1 MKRTFINLLSF
12 LIKTYSDYFNKNN
25 IGDLLMSIKVR
36 FQFLVVLIFIFS
48 FVTCAQDKE
57 NYVEKNYDKNEYRIK
72 MRDGVHLYTIVYSP
86 KDKTKKYPI
95 IMTRTPYSVGPY
107 GEDKF
112 ARFLGPAEQFVK
124 DGYIFVLQDVR
135 GRFMS
140 EGEFDNMRPHKPDKT
155 KTETDES
162 SDTYD
167 TIEWLIKNI
176 ANNNGKVG
184 MWGNSYPGFY
194 TIMGAI
200 DAHPNL
206 VAVSPQAPISD
217 WFIGDDMHH
226 NGAFSLQMSF
236 NFFKNFG
243 IPRKAPTTQWQRGV
257 DYPSPDSYTF
267 FLKHTP
273 IKKLNEN
280 ILKNSIPFWDSI
292 MAHGNYDYFWQQRS
306 NLQHLKNIKPAVLI
320 VGGWYDA
327 EDLYGPLNIYK
338 TIEKNDKDNQCRI
351 VMGPWTHGSW
361 IASKG
366 DSLGDFY
373 FGSNTADYYR
383 QKILIPFFNYYLKG
397 IGKPPDSDAYM
408 FDTGSNKFHSFDQW
422 PPENVS
428 TTNLFLSS
436 DGRLSFSSDFGS
448 KEFSEYLSDPWN
460 PVPYTS
466 KFLDSKNF
474 YNRTFMIEDQRYVST
489 RPDVLTF
496 ETEPLDN
503 DLTIA
508 GPIEADLFVSLSST
522 DADFVV
528 KVIDVYPDDEPNP
541 EPNPN
546 QVEMGAYQR
555 LVRAEIMRGK
565 FRNSYENPEPFTPN
579 KVEQVKIKLND
590 AFHTFKK
597 GHKIMIQIH
606 SSWFPFFDSNP
617 QTFTDIYNADEKD
630 FVKAQIKVF
639 HSKEYP
645 SKVSLKIYGAK

>member
-1 MKRTFINLLSF
+1 MHL
-12 LIKTYSDYFNKNN
+12 
-25 IGDLLMSIKVR
+25 R
-36 FQFLVVLIFIFS
+36 FQIKIIVIIFTFLNILA
-48 FVTCAQDKE
+48 CAQEKE
-57 NYVEKNYDKNEYRIK
+57 NFIKDNYDKKEYRIQ
-72 MRDGVHLYTIVYSP
+72 MSDGVHLYTIVYSP
-86 KDKTKKYPI
+86 KDKSKTYPI
-95 IMTRTPYSVGPY
+95 ILTRTPYSIGPY
-107 GEDKF
+107 GKEKY

-124 DGYIFVLQDVR
+124 DGYIFVSQDVR

-140 EGEFDNMRPHKPDKT
+140 EGEYDNMRPHKPDKQNN
-155 KTETDES
+155 ETDES

-167 TIEWLIKNI
+167 TIDWLIKNI
-176 ANNNGKVG
+176 PNNNGKVG

-200 DAHPNL
+200 EAHPNL

-243 IPRKAPTTQWQRGV
+243 IPRPTPTTQWSRGV
-257 DYPSPDSYTF
+257 DYPSPDNYNF

-280 ILKNSIPFWDSI
+280 ILKHSIPFWDS
-292 MAHGNYDYFWQQRS
+292 MSNHGTYDYFWQERS
-306 NLQHLKNIKPAVLI
+306 NLKHLKNIKPAVLI

-338 TIEKNDKDNQCRI
+338 TIEANDKDNKCKI

-383 QKILIPFFNYYLKG
+383 ENILIPFFNYYLKG
-397 IGKPPDSDAYM
+397 IGKPLSDDAYV
-408 FDTGSNKFHSFDQW
+408 FNTGSNKFYSFDKW

-428 TTNLFLSS
+428 STDLFLSPNQK
-436 DGRLSFSSDFGS
+436 LSGNLSNDNEAFA
-448 KEFSEYLSDPWN
+448 EYLSDPWN

-466 KFLDSKNF
+466 KFLDSRNF

-496 ETEPLDN
+496 ETEPLDS

-508 GPIEADLFVSLSST
+508 GPINAQLYVSTTST
-522 DADFVV
+522 DADFDV

-541 EPNPN
+541 KPNPN
-546 QVEMGAYQR
+546 QVEMGGYQR
-555 LVRAEIMRGK
+555 LVRAEIFRGK
-565 FRNSYENPEPFTPN
+565 FRNSYENPEPFTPD
-579 KVEQVKIKLND
+579 KVEIVNIKLND

-606 SSWFPFFDSNP
+606 SSWFPFFDVNP
-617 QTFTDIYNADEKD
+617 QTFTDIYHADEKD
-630 FVKAQIKVF
+630 FVKAMIKVY
-639 HSKEYP
+639 HTKEYP
-645 SKVSLKIYGAK
+645 SKISFNIYGDAK

>member
-1 MKRTFINLLSF
+1 MLL
-12 LIKTYSDYFNKNN
+12 
-25 IGDLLMSIKVR
+25 R
-36 FQFLVVLIFIFS
+36 FQFKFLLIIF
-48 FVTCAQDKE
+48 TLLNIIACAQDKE
-57 NYVEKNYDKNEYRIK
+57 NFLKDNYDKKEYRIK

-86 KDKTKKYPI
+86 KDKSKTYPI
-95 IMTRTPYSVGPY
+95 ILTRTPYSVGPY
-107 GEDKF
+107 GEDKY

-140 EGEFDNMRPHKPDKT
+140 EGEFDNMRPHKPDKQ
-155 KTETDES
+155 KNETDES

-167 TIEWLIKNI
+167 TIDWLIKNI
-176 ANNNGKVG
+176 PNNNGKVG

-243 IPRKAPTTQWQRGV
+243 IPRPNPTTQWSRGV
-257 DYPSPDSYTF
+257 DYPSPDNYNF

-280 ILKNSIPFWDSI
+280 ILKNSIPFWDS
-292 MAHGNYDYFWQQRS
+292 MSNHGTYDYFWQERS
-306 NLQHLKNIKPAVLI
+306 NLKHLKNIKPAVLI

-338 TIEKNDKDNQCRI
+338 TIEANDKDNNCKI

-361 IASKG
+361 ITTKG

-373 FGSNTADYYR
+373 FGSNTADYFR
-383 QKILIPFFNYYLKG
+383 QKILIPFFNYHLKG
-397 IGKPPDSDAYM
+397 IGKPLSDDAYV
-408 FDTGSNKFHSFDQW
+408 FDTGSNKFYSFDKW

-428 TTNLFLSS
+428 STDFFLSS
-436 DGRLSFSSDFGS
+436 NQRLSAYQNSDTETFT
-448 KEFSEYLSDPWN
+448 EYLSDPWN

-474 YNRTFMIEDQRYVST
+474 YNKTFMIEDQRYVST

-496 ETEPLDN
+496 ETEPLDS
-503 DLTIA
+503 DFTIA
-508 GPIEADLFVSLSST
+508 GPINAQLYVSTTST

-528 KVIDVYPDDEPNP
+528 KIIDVYPDDEPNP

-546 QVEMGAYQR
+546 QVEMGGYQR
-555 LVRAEIMRGK
+555 LVRAEIFRGK
-565 FRNSYENPEPFTPN
+565 FRNSFEHPEPFTPN
-579 KVEQVKIKLND
+579 KVETVNIKLND

-597 GHKIMIQIH
+597 DHKIMFQIH
-606 SSWFPFFDSNP
+606 SSWFPFFDVNP
-617 QTFTDIYNADEKD
+617 QTFTDIYHADEKD
-630 FVKAQIKVF
+630 FVKAMIKVY

-645 SKVSLKIYGAK
+645 SKVSFNIYGDTK

>member
-1 MKRTFINLLSF
+1 MHHLRFGIKLLTF
-12 LIKTYSDYFNKNN
+12 
-25 IGDLLMSIKVR
+25 
-36 FQFLVVLIFIFS
+36 LIFINAFAS
-48 FVTCAQDKE
+48 AQE
-57 NYVEKNYDKNEYRIK
+57 NFIKDNYEKKEYRIK

-86 KDKTKKYPI
+86 KDKSKTYPI
-95 IMTRTPYSVGPY
+95 ILMRTPYSVTPY
-107 GEDKF
+107 GEDKY

-135 GRFMS
+135 GKFMS
-140 EGEFDNMRPHKPDKT
+140 EGEYDNMRPYKPDK
-155 KTETDES
+155 KNNETDES

-167 TIEWLIKNI
+167 TIDWLIKNI
-176 ANNNGKVG
+176 PNNNGKVG

-206 VAVSPQAPISD
+206 IAVSPQAPISD

-236 NFFKNFG
+236 NFFKIFG
-243 IPRKAPTTQWQRGV
+243 IPRPVPTTRWPKGV
-257 DYPSPDSYTF
+257 DYPSPDNYNF
-267 FLKHTP
+267 FLKYTP

-280 ILKNSIPFWDSI
+280 ILKNSIPFWDS
-292 MAHGNYDYFWQQRS
+292 MSNHGTYDYFWQERS
-306 NLQHLKNIKPAVLI
+306 NLKHLKNIKPAVLI

-338 TIEKNDKDNQCRI
+338 TIETNDKDNNCKI

-361 IASKG
+361 IVSKG

-373 FGSNTADYYR
+373 FGSNTAEYYR
-383 QKILIPFFNYYLKG
+383 EKILIPFFNYYLKG
-397 IGKPPDSDAYM
+397 IGKLLSDDVYV
-408 FDTGSNKFHSFDQW
+408 FNTGSNKFYSFDKW
-422 PPENVS
+422 PPKNVFS
-428 TTNLFLSS
+428 IDLFLSPNQK
-436 DGRLSFSSDFGS
+436 LSAHINNDSNY
-448 KEFSEYLSDPWN
+448 FSEYSSDPWN

-474 YNRTFMIEDQRYVST
+474 YNRTFMIEDQRFAST

-496 ETEPLDN
+496 ETEPLES

-508 GPIEADLFVSLSST
+508 GPINAQLYISTTST

-541 EPNPN
+541 NPNPN
-546 QVEMGAYQR
+546 QVEMGGYQR
-555 LVRAEIMRGK
+555 LIRAEIFRGK
-565 FRNSYENPEPFTPN
+565 FRNSYEQPEPFTPN
-579 KVEQVKIKLND
+579 KVETVNIKLND

-597 GHKIMIQIH
+597 GHKIMVQIQ
-606 SSWFPFFDSNP
+606 SSWFPFFDVNP
-617 QTFTDIYNADEKD
+617 QTFTDIYQADEKD
-630 FVKAQIKVF
+630 FVKAMIKIY

-645 SKVSLKIYGAK
+645 SKISFNIYGDKK

>member
-1 MKRTFINLLSF
+1 MR
-12 LIKTYSDYFNKNN
+12 
-25 IGDLLMSIKVR
+25 
-36 FQFLVVLIFIFS
+36 LIFQIKFFIIIFTFAS
-48 FVTCAQDKE
+48 ILACAQEKE
-57 NYVEKNYDKNEYRIK
+57 NFIKDNYDKKEYRIK

-86 KDKTKKYPI
+86 KDKSKTYPI
-95 IMTRTPYSVGPY
+95 ILTRTPYSIGPY
-107 GEDKF
+107 GEDKY

-124 DGYIFVLQDVR
+124 DCYIFVLQDVR

-140 EGEFDNMRPHKPDKT
+140 EGEFDNMRPHKSDKQ
-155 KTETDES
+155 KNETDES

-167 TIEWLIKNI
+167 TIDWLIKNI
-176 ANNNGKVG
+176 PNNNGKVG

-226 NGAFSLQMSF
+226 NGALSLQMSF

-243 IPRKAPTTQWQRGV
+243 IPRPAPTTQWSRGV
-257 DYPSPDSYTF
+257 DYPSPDNYNF

-273 IKKLNEN
+273 IRKLNEN
-280 ILKNSIPFWDSI
+280 ILKNSIPFWDS
-292 MAHGNYDYFWQQRS
+292 MSNHGAYDYFWQERS
-306 NLQHLKNIKPAVLI
+306 NLKHLKNIKPAVLI

-338 TIEKNDKDNQCRI
+338 TIEANDKDNKCKI

-373 FGSNTADYYR
+373 FGSNTADYFR
-383 QKILIPFFNYYLKG
+383 QKILIPFFNYHLKG
-397 IGKPPDSDAYM
+397 IGKPLSDDAYV
-408 FDTGSNKFHSFDQW
+408 FDTGSNKFYSFDKW

-428 TTNLFLSS
+428 STDLFLSS
-436 DGRLSFSSDFGS
+436 NQRLSAYQNSDTETFT
-448 KEFSEYLSDPWN
+448 EYLSDPWN

-489 RPDVLTF
+489 RPDVLKF
-496 ETEPLDN
+496 ETEPLDS
-503 DLTIA
+503 DFTIA
-508 GPIEADLFVSLSST
+508 GPINAQLYVSTTST

-546 QVEMGAYQR
+546 QVEMGGYQR
-555 LVRAEIMRGK
+555 LVRAEIFRGK

-579 KVEQVKIKLND
+579 KVETVNIKLND

-606 SSWFPFFDSNP
+606 SSWFPFFDINP
-617 QTFTDIYNADEKD
+617 QTFTDIYHADEKD
-630 FVKAQIKVF
+630 FVKAMIKVY

-645 SKVSLKIYGAK
+645 SKVSFNIYGDTK

>member
-1 MKRTFINLLSF
+1 MRLIFQIKF
-12 LIKTYSDYFNKNN
+12 LIIIFTFA
-25 IGDLLMSIKVR
+25 SI
-36 FQFLVVLIFIFS
+36 LA
-48 FVTCAQDKE
+48 CAQEKE
-57 NYVEKNYDKNEYRIK
+57 NFIKDNYDKKEYRIK

-86 KDKTKKYPI
+86 KDKSKTYPI
-95 IMTRTPYSVGPY
+95 ILTRTPYSIGPY
-107 GEDKF
+107 GEDKY

-140 EGEFDNMRPHKPDKT
+140 EGEFDNMRPHKSDKQ
-155 KTETDES
+155 KNETDES

-167 TIEWLIKNI
+167 TIDWLIKNI
-176 ANNNGKVG
+176 PNNNGKVG

-243 IPRKAPTTQWQRGV
+243 IPRPTPTTQWSRGV
-257 DYPSPDSYTF
+257 DYPSPDNYNF

-280 ILKNSIPFWDSI
+280 ILKNSIPFWDS
-292 MAHGNYDYFWQQRS
+292 MSNHGAYDYFWQERS
-306 NLQHLKNIKPAVLI
+306 NLKHLKNIKPAVLI

-338 TIEKNDKDNQCRI
+338 TIEANDKDNKCKI

-373 FGSNTADYYR
+373 FGSNTADYFR

-397 IGKPPDSDAYM
+397 IGKPLSDDAYV
-408 FDTGSNKFHSFDQW
+408 FDTGSNKFYSFDKW

-428 TTNLFLSS
+428 STDLFLSS
-436 DGRLSFSSDFGS
+436 NQRLSAYQNSDTETFT
-448 KEFSEYLSDPWN
+448 EYLSDPWN

-496 ETEPLDN
+496 ETEPLDS
-503 DLTIA
+503 DFTIA
-508 GPIEADLFVSLSST
+508 GPINAQLYVSTTST

-528 KVIDVYPDDEPNP
+528 KVIDVYPDDELNP

-546 QVEMGAYQR
+546 QVKMGGYQR
-555 LVRAEIMRGK
+555 LVRAEIFRGK

-579 KVEQVKIKLND
+579 KVETVNIKLND

-606 SSWFPFFDSNP
+606 SSWFPFFDINP
-617 QTFTDIYNADEKD
+617 QTFTDIYHVDEKD
-630 FVKAQIKVF
+630 FVKAMIKVY

-645 SKVSLKIYGAK
+645 SKVSFNIYGDTK

>member
-1 MKRTFINLLSF
+1 MHP
-12 LIKTYSDYFNKNN
+12 
-25 IGDLLMSIKVR
+25 SIQLK
-36 FQFLVVLIFIFS
+36 VLIIIFTFFS
-48 FVTCAQDKE
+48 ILACAQEKENFIKE
-57 NYVEKNYDKNEYRIK
+57 NYDKKEYRIK
-72 MRDGVHLYTIVYSP
+72 MRDGVHLYTVVYSP
-86 KDKTKKYPI
+86 KNKSKKYPI
-95 IMTRTPYSVGPY
+95 ILTRTPYSIGPY
-107 GEDKF
+107 GEDKY

-124 DGYIFVLQDVR
+124 EGYIFALQDVR

-140 EGEFDNMRPHKPDKT
+140 EGEFDNMRPHKPNKS
-155 KTETDES
+155 KNETDES

-176 ANNNGKVG
+176 PNNNGKVG
-184 MWGNSYPGFY
+184 MWGSSYPGFY

-206 VAVSPQAPISD
+206 VAVSPQAPIAD

-243 IPRKAPTTQWQRGV
+243 IPRPAPTTQWQRAA
-257 DYPSPDSYTF
+257 DYPSPDNYTF
-267 FLKHTP
+267 FLQHTP
-273 IKKLNEN
+273 IKKLNEK
-280 ILKNSIPFWDSI
+280 ILKNSIPFWDS
-292 MAHGNYDYFWQQRS
+292 MSNHGTYDYFWQERS
-306 NLQHLKNIKPAVLI
+306 NLKHLKNIKPVLLI

-338 TIEKNDKDNQCRI
+338 TIELNDKDNNCKI

-361 IASKG
+361 ITSKG

-373 FGSNTADYYR
+373 FGSNTADYFR
-383 QKILIPFFNYYLKG
+383 QKILIPFFNYHLKG
-397 IGKPPDSDAYM
+397 IGKPLSDDAYV
-408 FDTGSNKFHSFDQW
+408 FDTGSNKFCSFDKW

-428 TTNLFLSS
+428 STDFFLSS
-436 DGRLSFSSDFGS
+436 NQTLSKDLNSDNIHFT
-448 KEFSEYLSDPWN
+448 EYLSDPWN

-474 YNRTFMIEDQRYVST
+474 YNRTFMIEDQRYVSA

-496 ETEPLDN
+496 ETEPLDS
-503 DLTIA
+503 DFTIA
-508 GPIEADLFVSLSST
+508 GPITAQLYVSTTGT

-541 EPNPN
+541 EPNPD
-546 QVEMGAYQR
+546 QVEMGGYQR
-555 LVRAEIMRGK
+555 LVRAEIFRGK
-565 FRNSYENPEPFTPN
+565 FRNSFENPELFTPN
-579 KVEQVKIKLND
+579 KIDTVNIKLND

-606 SSWFPFFDSNP
+606 SSWFPFFDVNP
-617 QTFTDIYNADEKD
+617 QTFTDIYHADEKD
-630 FVKAQIKVF
+630 FVKANIKVY

-645 SKVSLKIYGAK
+645 SKITFNIYGETK

>member
-1 MKRTFINLLSF
+1 MPIKSRLSF
-12 LIKTYSDYFNKNN
+12 FLIILFSLN
-25 IGDLLMSIKVR
+25 
-36 FQFLVVLIFIFS
+36 VLA
-48 FVTCAQDKE
+48 CAQDKE
-57 NYVEKNYDKNEYRIK
+57 NYIKENYDKNEYRIK
-72 MRDGVHLYTIVYSP
+72 MRDGIHLYTIVYSP
-86 KDKTKKYPI
+86 KDKSKKYPI
-95 IMTRTPYSVGPY
+95 ILTRTPYSVGPY

-124 DGYIFVLQDVR
+124 EGYIFVLQDVR

-140 EGEFDNMRPHKPDKT
+140 EGEFDNMRPHKPNKA
-155 KTETDES
+155 KNETDES

-167 TIEWLIKNI
+167 TIEWLVKNI
-176 ANNNGKVG
+176 PNNNGKVG

-206 VAVSPQAPISD
+206 AAVSPQAPISD

-243 IPRKAPTTQWQRGV
+243 IPRKAPTTQWQRGAE
-257 DYPSPDSYTF
+257 YPSPDNYTF

-292 MAHGNYDYFWQQRS
+292 MAHGNYDYFWQERS
-306 NLQHLKNIKPAVLI
+306 NLKHLKNIKPAVLI

-327 EDLYGPLNIYK
+327 EDLFGPLNIYK

-361 IASKG
+361 IATKG

-397 IGKPPDSDAYM
+397 IGKSLTSDAYM
-408 FDTGSNKFHSFDQW
+408 FNTGENKFYQFNQW
-422 PPENVS
+422 PPQNV
-428 TTNLFLSS
+428 TTSDLFLSP
-436 DGRLSFSSDFGS
+436 GGKLSFSYDYGS
-448 KEFSEYLSDPWN
+448 ADFSEYISDPWN

-466 KFLDSKNF
+466 KFLDSRNF

-496 ETEPLDN
+496 ETEPLDT
-503 DLTIA
+503 DFTIA
-508 GPIEADLFVSLSST
+508 GPIEATLYVSTSST

-546 QVEMGAYQR
+546 QVEMGGYQR

-565 FRNSYENPEPFTPN
+565 FRNSYENPAPFTPN
-579 KVEQVKIKLND
+579 KIEEVKIKLND
-590 AFHTFKK
+590 AFHTFRK

-617 QTFTDIYNADEKD
+617 QTFTDIYNANEKD
-630 FVKAQIKVF
+630 FVKAQLKVY
-639 HSKEYP
+639 HSEEYQ
-645 SKVSLKIYGAK
+645 SKISFKIYGEKQ

>member
-1 MKRTFINLLSF
+1 MHLRFRLKLIVIILTFV
-12 LIKTYSDYFNKNN
+12 N
-25 IGDLLMSIKVR
+25 ILA
-36 FQFLVVLIFIFS
+36 
-48 FVTCAQDKE
+48 CAQEKE
-57 NYVEKNYDKNEYRIK
+57 NFIKDNFDKKEYRIQ

-86 KDKTKKYPI
+86 KDKSKTYPI
-95 IMTRTPYSVGPY
+95 ILTRTPYSIGPY
-107 GEDKF
+107 GEDKY
-112 ARFLGPAEQFVK
+112 ARFLGPAEQFVR

-140 EGEFDNMRPHKPDKT
+140 EGEYDNMRPHKPDKQNN
-155 KTETDES
+155 ETDES

-167 TIEWLIKNI
+167 TIDWLIKNI
-176 ANNNGKVG
+176 PNNNGKVG

-206 VAVSPQAPISD
+206 VALSPQAPISD

-243 IPRKAPTTQWQRGV
+243 IPRPTPTTQWSRGI
-257 DYPSPDSYTF
+257 DYPSPDNYNF
-267 FLKHTP
+267 FLRHTP

-280 ILKNSIPFWDSI
+280 ILKNSIPFWDS
-292 MAHGNYDYFWQQRS
+292 MSNHGTYDYFWQERS
-306 NLQHLKNIKPAVLI
+306 NLKHLKNIKPAVLI

-338 TIEKNDKDNQCRI
+338 TIEANDKNNECKI

-373 FGSNTADYYR
+373 FGSNTAEYYR
-383 QKILIPFFNYYLKG
+383 ENILMPFFNYYLKG
-397 IGKPPDSDAYM
+397 KGTPPSADAYV
-408 FDTGSNKFHSFDQW
+408 FDTGKNQFFTFDKW
-422 PPENVS
+422 PPENVFS
-428 TTNLFLSS
+428 TDLFLSS
-436 DGRLSFSSDFGS
+436 NQRLSS
-448 KEFSEYLSDPWN
+448 KLNNDNDSFTEYLSDPWN

-466 KFLDSKNF
+466 KFLDSRNF

-496 ETEPLDN
+496 ETEPLDS
-503 DLTIA
+503 DVTIA
-508 GPIEADLFVSLSST
+508 GPITAQLYVSTTGT

-528 KVIDVYPDDEPNP
+528 KVIDVYPEDEPNP

-546 QVEMGAYQR
+546 QVEMGGYQR
-555 LVRAEIMRGK
+555 LVRAEIFRGK

-579 KVEQVKIKLND
+579 KVETVNIKLND

-606 SSWFPFFDSNP
+606 SSWFPFFDVNP
-617 QTFTDIYNADEKD
+617 QTFTDIYHADEKD
-630 FVKAQIKVF
+630 FVKAMIKVY

-645 SKVSLKIYGAK
+645 SKVSFNIYGDTK

>member
-1 MKRTFINLLSF
+1 MHL
-12 LIKTYSDYFNKNN
+12 
-25 IGDLLMSIKVR
+25 R
-36 FQFLVVLIFIFS
+36 FQIKIIVIIFTFLNILA
-48 FVTCAQDKE
+48 CAQEKE
-57 NYVEKNYDKNEYRIK
+57 NFIKYNYDKEEYRIQ

-86 KDKTKKYPI
+86 KDKSKAYPI
-95 IMTRTPYSVGPY
+95 ILARTPYSIGPY
-107 GEDKF
+107 GEDKY
-112 ARFLGPAEQFVK
+112 ARFLGPAEQFVR

-140 EGEFDNMRPHKPDKT
+140 EGEYDNMRPHKPDKQNN
-155 KTETDES
+155 ETDES

-167 TIEWLIKNI
+167 TIDWLIKNI
-176 ANNNGKVG
+176 PNNNGKVG

-200 DAHPNL
+200 EAHPNL

-243 IPRKAPTTQWQRGV
+243 IPRPTPTTQWSRGV
-257 DYPSPDSYTF
+257 DYPSPDNYNF

-280 ILKNSIPFWDSI
+280 ILKHSIPFWDS
-292 MAHGNYDYFWQQRS
+292 MSNHGTYDYFWQERS
-306 NLQHLKNIKPAVLI
+306 NLKHLKNIKPAVLI

-338 TIEKNDKDNQCRI
+338 TIEANDKDNKCKI

-373 FGSNTADYYR
+373 FGSNTAEYYR
-383 QKILIPFFNYYLKG
+383 ENVLIPFFNYYLKG
-397 IGKPPDSDAYM
+397 IGKPLSDDAYV
-408 FDTGSNKFHSFDQW
+408 FNTGSNKFYSFDKW

-428 TTNLFLSS
+428 STDLFLSPNQK
-436 DGRLSFSSDFGS
+436 LSNYLSNDNESFT
-448 KEFSEYLSDPWN
+448 EYLSDPWN

-466 KFLDSKNF
+466 KFLDSRNF
-474 YNRTFMIEDQRYVST
+474 YKRTFMIEDQRYVST

-496 ETEPLDN
+496 ETEPLEK

-508 GPIEADLFVSLSST
+508 GPIEANLFVSISST

-528 KVIDVYPDDEPNP
+528 KIVDVYPEDEPSP
-541 EPNPN
+541 DPNPN
-546 QVEMGAYQR
+546 QVEMGGYQR
-555 LVRAEIMRGK
+555 LVRAEIFRGK
-565 FRNSYENPEPFTPN
+565 FRNSYEHPEPFTPN
-579 KVEQVKIKLND
+579 KVETVKIRLND

-606 SSWFPFFDSNP
+606 SSWFPFFDVNP
-617 QTFTDIYNADEKD
+617 QTFTDIYHADEKH
-630 FVKAQIKVF
+630 FVKAMIKVY
-639 HSKEYP
+639 HTKEYP
-645 SKVSLKIYGAK
+645 SKISFNIYGDAK

>member
-1 MKRTFINLLSF
+1 MR
-12 LIKTYSDYFNKNN
+12 
-25 IGDLLMSIKVR
+25 
-36 FQFLVVLIFIFS
+36 LIFQIKFFIIIFTFAS
-48 FVTCAQDKE
+48 ILACAQEKE
-57 NYVEKNYDKNEYRIK
+57 NFIKDNYDKKEYRIK

-86 KDKTKKYPI
+86 KDKSKTYPI
-95 IMTRTPYSVGPY
+95 ILTRTPYSIGPY
-107 GEDKF
+107 GEDKY

-140 EGEFDNMRPHKPDKT
+140 EGEFDNMRPHKSDKQ
-155 KTETDES
+155 KNETDES

-167 TIEWLIKNI
+167 TIDWLIKNI
-176 ANNNGKVG
+176 PNNNGKVG

-226 NGAFSLQMSF
+226 NGALSLQMSF

-243 IPRKAPTTQWQRGV
+243 IPRPAPTTQWSRGV
-257 DYPSPDSYTF
+257 DYPSPDNYNF

-280 ILKNSIPFWDSI
+280 ILKNSIPFWDS
-292 MAHGNYDYFWQQRS
+292 MSNHGAYDYFWQERS
-306 NLQHLKNIKPAVLI
+306 NLKHLKNIKPAVLI

-338 TIEKNDKDNQCRI
+338 TIEANDKDNKCKI

-361 IASKG
+361 IATKG

-373 FGSNTADYYR
+373 FGSNTADYFR
-383 QKILIPFFNYYLKG
+383 QKILIPFFNYHLKG
-397 IGKPPDSDAYM
+397 IGKPLSDDAYV
-408 FDTGSNKFHSFDQW
+408 FDTGSNKFYSFDKW

-428 TTNLFLSS
+428 STDLFLSS
-436 DGRLSFSSDFGS
+436 NQRLSAYQNSDTETFT
-448 KEFSEYLSDPWN
+448 EYLSDPWN

-474 YNRTFMIEDQRYVST
+474 YSRTFMIEDQRYVST
-489 RPDVLTF
+489 RPDVLKF
-496 ETEPLDN
+496 ETEPLDS
-503 DLTIA
+503 DFTIA
-508 GPIEADLFVSLSST
+508 GPINAQLYVSTTST

-546 QVEMGAYQR
+546 QVEMGGYQR
-555 LVRAEIMRGK
+555 LVRAEIFRGK

-579 KVEQVKIKLND
+579 KVETVNIKLND

-606 SSWFPFFDSNP
+606 SSWFPFFDINP
-617 QTFTDIYNADEKD
+617 QTFTDIYHADEKD
-630 FVKAQIKVF
+630 FVKAMIKVY

-645 SKVSLKIYGAK
+645 SKVSFNIYGDTK

>member
-1 MKRTFINLLSF
+1 MLIKPKLNLF
-12 LIKTYSDYFNKNN
+12 LILF
-25 IGDLLMSIKVR
+25 
-36 FQFLVVLIFIFS
+36 FILNVFA
-48 FVTCAQDKE
+48 CAQDKE
-57 NYVEKNYDKNEYRIK
+57 NFIKENYDKTEYRIK
-72 MRDGVHLYTIVYSP
+72 MRDGIYLYTIVYSP
-86 KDKTKKYPI
+86 KDKSKEYPI
-95 IMTRTPYSVGPY
+95 ILTRTPYSIGPY
-107 GEDKF
+107 GDDKF

-124 DGYIFVLQDVR
+124 EGYIFVLQDVR

-155 KTETDES
+155 KNETDES

-167 TIEWLIKNI
+167 TIDWLVKNI
-176 ANNNGKVG
+176 PNNNGKVG

-243 IPRKAPTTQWQRGV
+243 IPRKAPTTQWQRGAE
-257 DYPSPDSYTF
+257 YPSPDNYTF

-292 MAHGNYDYFWQQRS
+292 MAHGSYDYFWQERS
-306 NLQHLKNIKPAVLI
+306 NLKHLKNIKPAVLI

-327 EDLYGPLNIYK
+327 EDLFGPLNIYK
-338 TIEKNDKDNQCRI
+338 TIEKNDSDNECRI

-361 IASKG
+361 IATKG

-397 IGKPPDSDAYM
+397 IGESPTSDAYI
-408 FDTGSNKFHSFDQW
+408 FNTGENKFYQFNQW
-422 PPENVS
+422 PPENVTS
-428 TTNLFLSS
+428 SDLFLSS
-436 DGRLSFSSDFGS
+436 DSKASFSSDFGS
-448 KEFSEYLSDPWN
+448 NKFSEYLSDPWN

-496 ETEPLDN
+496 ETEPLETDF
-503 DLTIA
+503 TIA
-508 GPIEADLFVSLSST
+508 GPIEATLYVSTSST

-528 KVIDVYPDDEPNP
+528 KIIDVYPDDEPNP

-546 QVEMGAYQR
+546 KVEMGGYQR

-579 KVEQVKIKLND
+579 KIEEVKIKLND

-630 FVKAQIKVF
+630 FVKAQIKVY
-639 HSKEYP
+639 HSKDYQ
-645 SKVSLKIYGAK
+645 SKISFKIYGEKQ

>member
-1 MKRTFINLLSF
+1 MLL
-12 LIKTYSDYFNKNN
+12 
-25 IGDLLMSIKVR
+25 R
-36 FQFLVVLIFIFS
+36 FQFKFLLILFTLLNIIA
-48 FVTCAQDKE
+48 CAQDKE
-57 NYVEKNYDKNEYRIK
+57 NFIKDNYDKKEYRIK

-86 KDKTKKYPI
+86 KDKSKTYPI
-95 IMTRTPYSVGPY
+95 ILTRTPYSVGPY
-107 GEDKF
+107 GEDKY
-112 ARFLGPAEQFVK
+112 ARFLGPAEKFVK

-140 EGEFDNMRPHKPDKT
+140 EGEFDNMRPHKPDKQ
-155 KTETDES
+155 KNETDES

-167 TIEWLIKNI
+167 TIDWLIKNI
-176 ANNNGKVG
+176 PNNNGKVG

-243 IPRKAPTTQWQRGV
+243 IPRPNPTTQWSKGV
-257 DYPSPDSYTF
+257 DYPSPDNYNF

-280 ILKNSIPFWDSI
+280 ILKNSIPFWDS
-292 MAHGNYDYFWQQRS
+292 MSNHGTYDYFWQERS
-306 NLQHLKNIKPAVLI
+306 NLKHLKNIKPAVLI

-338 TIEKNDKDNQCRI
+338 TIEANDKDNNCKI

-361 IASKG
+361 IATKG

-373 FGSNTADYYR
+373 FGSNTADYFR
-383 QKILIPFFNYYLKG
+383 HKILIPFFNFHLKG
-397 IGKPPDSDAYM
+397 IGKPLSDDAYV
-408 FDTGSNKFHSFDQW
+408 FDTGSNKFYSFDKW

-428 TTNLFLSS
+428 STDFFLSS
-436 DGRLSFSSDFGS
+436 NQKLSGYQTNDNGPFT
-448 KEFSEYLSDPWN
+448 EYLSDPWN

-496 ETEPLDN
+496 ETEPLDS
-503 DLTIA
+503 DFTIA
-508 GPIEADLFVSLSST
+508 GPIKAQLYVSTTST

-528 KVIDVYPDDEPNP
+528 KIIDVYPDDEPNP

-546 QVEMGAYQR
+546 QVEMGGYQR
-555 LVRAEIMRGK
+555 LVRAEIFRGK
-565 FRNSYENPEPFTPN
+565 FRNSFEHPEPFTPN
-579 KVEQVKIKLND
+579 KVETVNIKLND

-597 GHKIMIQIH
+597 GHKIMVQIH
-606 SSWFPFFDSNP
+606 SSWFPFFDVNP
-617 QTFTDIYNADEKD
+617 QTFTDIYHADEKD
-630 FVKAQIKVF
+630 FVKAMIKVY

-645 SKVSLKIYGAK
+645 SKVSFNIYGDTK

>member
-1 MKRTFINLLSF
+1 MR
-12 LIKTYSDYFNKNN
+12 
-25 IGDLLMSIKVR
+25 
-36 FQFLVVLIFIFS
+36 LIFQIKFFIIIFTFTS
-48 FVTCAQDKE
+48 ILACAQEKE
-57 NYVEKNYDKNEYRIK
+57 NFIKDNYDKKEYRIK

-86 KDKTKKYPI
+86 KDKSKTYPI
-95 IMTRTPYSVGPY
+95 ILTRTPYSIGPY
-107 GEDKF
+107 GEDKY

-140 EGEFDNMRPHKPDKT
+140 EGEFDNMRPHKSDKQ
-155 KTETDES
+155 KNETDES

-167 TIEWLIKNI
+167 TIDWLIKNI
-176 ANNNGKVG
+176 PNNNGKVG

-226 NGAFSLQMSF
+226 NGALSLQMSF

-243 IPRKAPTTQWQRGV
+243 IPRPAPTTQWSRGV
-257 DYPSPDSYTF
+257 DYPSPDNYNF

-280 ILKNSIPFWDSI
+280 ILKNSIPFWDS
-292 MAHGNYDYFWQQRS
+292 MSNHGAYDYFWQERS
-306 NLQHLKNIKPAVLI
+306 NLKHLKNIKPAVLI

-338 TIEKNDKDNQCRI
+338 TIEANDKDNNCKI
-351 VMGPWTHGSW
+351 VIGPWTHGSW
-361 IASKG
+361 ISTKG

-373 FGSNTADYYR
+373 FGSNTADYFR
-383 QKILIPFFNYYLKG
+383 QKILIPFFNYHLKG
-397 IGKPPDSDAYM
+397 IGKPLSDDAYV
-408 FDTGSNKFHSFDQW
+408 FDTGSNKFYSFDKW

-428 TTNLFLSS
+428 STDLFLSS
-436 DGRLSFSSDFGS
+436 NQRLSAYQNSDTETFT
-448 KEFSEYLSDPWN
+448 EYLSDPWN

-489 RPDVLTF
+489 RPDVLKF
-496 ETEPLDN
+496 ETEPLDS
-503 DLTIA
+503 DFTIA
-508 GPIEADLFVSLSST
+508 GPINAQLYVSTTST

-546 QVEMGAYQR
+546 QVEMGGYQR
-555 LVRAEIMRGK
+555 LVRAEIFRGK

-579 KVEQVKIKLND
+579 KVETVNIKLND

-606 SSWFPFFDSNP
+606 SSWFPFFDINP
-617 QTFTDIYNADEKD
+617 QTFTDIYHADEKD
-630 FVKAQIKVF
+630 FVKAMIKVY

-645 SKVSLKIYGAK
+645 SKVSFNIYGDTK

>member
-1 MKRTFINLLSF
+1 MR
-12 LIKTYSDYFNKNN
+12 
-25 IGDLLMSIKVR
+25 
-36 FQFLVVLIFIFS
+36 LIFQIKFFIIIFTFAS
-48 FVTCAQDKE
+48 ILACAQEKE
-57 NYVEKNYDKNEYRIK
+57 NFIKDNYDKKEYRIK

-86 KDKTKKYPI
+86 KDKSKTYPI
-95 IMTRTPYSVGPY
+95 ILTRTPYSIGPY
-107 GEDKF
+107 GEDKY

-140 EGEFDNMRPHKPDKT
+140 EGEFDNMRPHKSDKQ
-155 KTETDES
+155 KNETDES

-167 TIEWLIKNI
+167 TIDWLIKNI
-176 ANNNGKVG
+176 PNNNGKVG

-226 NGAFSLQMSF
+226 NGALSLQMSF

-243 IPRKAPTTQWQRGV
+243 IPRPAPTTQWSRGI
-257 DYPSPDSYTF
+257 DYPSPDNYNF

-280 ILKNSIPFWDSI
+280 ILKNSIPFWDS
-292 MAHGNYDYFWQQRS
+292 MSNHGAYDYFWQERS
-306 NLQHLKNIKPAVLI
+306 NLKHLKNIKPAVLI

-338 TIEKNDKDNQCRI
+338 TIEANDKDNKCKI

-361 IASKG
+361 IATKG

-373 FGSNTADYYR
+373 FGSNTADYFR
-383 QKILIPFFNYYLKG
+383 QKILIPFFNYHLKG
-397 IGKPPDSDAYM
+397 IGKPLSDDAYV
-408 FDTGSNKFHSFDQW
+408 FDTGSNKFYSFDKW

-428 TTNLFLSS
+428 STDLFLSS
-436 DGRLSFSSDFGS
+436 NQRLSAYQYSDTETFT
-448 KEFSEYLSDPWN
+448 EYLSDPWN

-489 RPDVLTF
+489 RPDVLKF
-496 ETEPLDN
+496 ETEPLDS
-503 DLTIA
+503 DFTIA
-508 GPIEADLFVSLSST
+508 GPINAQLYVSTTST

-546 QVEMGAYQR
+546 QVEMGGYQR
-555 LVRAEIMRGK
+555 LVRAEIFRGK

-579 KVEQVKIKLND
+579 KVETVNIKLND

-606 SSWFPFFDSNP
+606 SSWFPFFDINP
-617 QTFTDIYNADEKD
+617 QTFTDIYHADEKD
-630 FVKAQIKVF
+630 FVKAMIKVY

-645 SKVSLKIYGAK
+645 SKVSFNIYGDTK

>member
-1 MKRTFINLLSF
+1 MHL
-12 LIKTYSDYFNKNN
+12 
-25 IGDLLMSIKVR
+25 R
-36 FQFLVVLIFIFS
+36 FQIKLLIIIFS
-48 FVTCAQDKE
+48 LLNIIACAQDKE
-57 NYVEKNYDKNEYRIK
+57 NFIKDNYDKREYRIK

-86 KDKTKKYPI
+86 KDKSKTYPI
-95 IMTRTPYSVGPY
+95 ILTRTPYSVGPY
-107 GEDKF
+107 GEDKY

-140 EGEFDNMRPHKPDKT
+140 EGEFDNMRPHKPDKQ
-155 KTETDES
+155 KNETDES

-167 TIEWLIKNI
+167 TIDWLIKNI
-176 ANNNGKVG
+176 PNNNGKVG

-243 IPRKAPTTQWQRGV
+243 IPRPTPTTQWSRGV
-257 DYPSPDSYTF
+257 DYPSPDNYNF

-280 ILKNSIPFWDSI
+280 ILKNSIPFWDS
-292 MAHGNYDYFWQQRS
+292 MSNHGTYDYFWQERS
-306 NLQHLKNIKPAVLI
+306 NLKHLKNIKPAVLI

-338 TIEKNDKDNQCRI
+338 TIEANDTDNNCKI

-361 IASKG
+361 IATKG

-373 FGSNTADYYR
+373 FGSNTADYFR
-383 QKILIPFFNYYLKG
+383 QKILLPFFNYHLKG
-397 IGKPPDSDAYM
+397 IGKPLPVDAYV
-408 FDTGSNKFHSFDQW
+408 FDTGSNKFYGFDKW
-422 PPENVS
+422 PPKNVS
-428 TTNLFLSS
+428 STDLFLSS
-436 DGRLSFSSDFGS
+436 NQRLSAYQNSDT
-448 KEFSEYLSDPWN
+448 ETYTEYLSDPWN

-496 ETEPLDN
+496 ETEPLDS
-503 DLTIA
+503 DFTIA
-508 GPIEADLFVSLSST
+508 GPINAQLYVSTTST

-528 KVIDVYPDDEPNP
+528 KIIDVYPDDEPNP

-546 QVEMGAYQR
+546 QIEMGGYQR
-555 LVRAEIMRGK
+555 LVRAEIFRGK
-565 FRNSYENPEPFTPN
+565 FRNSFEHPEPFTPN
-579 KVEQVKIKLND
+579 KVETVNIKLND

-606 SSWFPFFDSNP
+606 SSWFPFFDVNP
-617 QTFTDIYNADEKD
+617 QTFTDIYHADEKD
-630 FVKAQIKVF
+630 FVKAMIKVY

-645 SKVSLKIYGAK
+645 SKVSFNIYGDTK

>member
-1 MKRTFINLLSF
+1 MC
-12 LIKTYSDYFNKNN
+12 
-25 IGDLLMSIKVR
+25 IKVR
-36 FQFLVVLIFIFS
+36 FQFFVVLIFIFS
-48 FVTCAQDKE
+48 FLTSAQDKE
-57 NYVEKNYDKNEYRIK
+57 NYIEKNYDKNEYRIK
-72 MRDGVHLYTIVYSP
+72 MRDGVHLHTIVYSP
-86 KDKTKKYPI
+86 RDKTKKYPM
-95 IMTRTPYSVGPY
+95 IMTRTPYSIGPY

-112 ARFLGPAEQFVK
+112 AKYLGPAEQFVK

-140 EGEFDNMRPHKPDKT
+140 EGEFDNMRPHKTEKT

-162 SDTYD
+162 TDTYD

-176 ANNNGKVG
+176 PNNNGKVG

-257 DYPSPDSYTF
+257 EYSSPDNYTF

-292 MAHGNYDYFWQQRS
+292 MTHGNYDYFWQQRS

-361 IASKG
+361 IASRG

-397 IGKPPDSDAYM
+397 IGKPLDSDAYM
-408 FDTGSNKFHSFDQW
+408 FDTGSNKFYSFDQW

-428 TTNLFLSS
+428 ASELFLSS
-436 DGRLSFSSDFGS
+436 DGQLSFSSDFGS
-448 KEFSEYLSDPWN
+448 EEFSEYLSDPWN

-496 ETEPLDN
+496 ETEPLDS

-508 GPIEADLFVSLSST
+508 GPIEANLFVSLSST

-541 EPNPN
+541 EPNPE
-546 QVEMGAYQR
+546 QVEMGGYQR

-565 FRNSYENPEPFTPN
+565 FRNSYENPEPFIPD
-579 KVEQVKIKLND
+579 KVEELKIKLND

-630 FVKAQIKVF
+630 FVKAQIKVY

-645 SKVSLKIYGAK
+645 SSVLFKVIKQ

>member
-1 MKRTFINLLSF
+1 MR
-12 LIKTYSDYFNKNN
+12 
-25 IGDLLMSIKVR
+25 
-36 FQFLVVLIFIFS
+36 LIFQIKFFIIIFTFTS
-48 FVTCAQDKE
+48 ILACAQEKE
-57 NYVEKNYDKNEYRIK
+57 NFIKDNYDKKEYRIK

-86 KDKTKKYPI
+86 KDKSKTYPI
-95 IMTRTPYSVGPY
+95 ILTRTPYSIGPY
-107 GEDKF
+107 GEDKY

-140 EGEFDNMRPHKPDKT
+140 EGEFDNMRPHKSDKQ
-155 KTETDES
+155 KNETDES

-167 TIEWLIKNI
+167 TIDWLIKNI
-176 ANNNGKVG
+176 PNNNGKVG

-226 NGAFSLQMSF
+226 NGALSLQMSF

-243 IPRKAPTTQWQRGV
+243 IPRPAPTTQWSRGV
-257 DYPSPDSYTF
+257 DYPSPDNYNF
-267 FLKHTP
+267 FIKHTP
-273 IKKLNEN
+273 IRKLNEN
-280 ILKNSIPFWDSI
+280 ILKNSIPFWDS
-292 MAHGNYDYFWQQRS
+292 MSNHGAYDYFWQERS
-306 NLQHLKNIKPAVLI
+306 NLKHLKNIKPAVLI

-338 TIEKNDKDNQCRI
+338 TIEANDKDNKCKI

-373 FGSNTADYYR
+373 FGSNTADYFR
-383 QKILIPFFNYYLKG
+383 QKILIPFFNYHLKG
-397 IGKPPDSDAYM
+397 IGKPLSDDAYV
-408 FDTGSNKFHSFDQW
+408 FDTGSNKFYSFDKW

-428 TTNLFLSS
+428 STDLFLSS
-436 DGRLSFSSDFGS
+436 NQRLSAYQNSDTETFT
-448 KEFSEYLSDPWN
+448 EYLSDPWN

-489 RPDVLTF
+489 RPDVLKF
-496 ETEPLDN
+496 ETEPLDS
-503 DLTIA
+503 DFTIA
-508 GPIEADLFVSLSST
+508 GPINAQLYVSTTST

-546 QVEMGAYQR
+546 QVEMGGYQR
-555 LVRAEIMRGK
+555 LVRAEIFRGK

-579 KVEQVKIKLND
+579 KVETVNIKLND

-606 SSWFPFFDSNP
+606 SSWFPFFDINP
-617 QTFTDIYNADEKD
+617 QTFTDIYHADEKD
-630 FVKAQIKVF
+630 FVKAMIKVY

-645 SKVSLKIYGAK
+645 SKVSFNIYGDTK

>member
-1 MKRTFINLLSF
+1 MHLR
-12 LIKTYSDYFNKNN
+12 IKLK
-25 IGDLLMSIKVR
+25 
-36 FQFLVVLIFIFS
+36 VLIIIFTFLS
-48 FVTCAQDKE
+48 VIACAQEKENFIKE
-57 NYVEKNYDKNEYRIK
+57 NYDKKEYRIK
-72 MRDGVHLYTIVYSP
+72 MRDGVHLYTVVYSP
-86 KDKTKKYPI
+86 KDKSKKYPI
-95 IMTRTPYSVGPY
+95 ILTRTPYSVSPY
-107 GEDKF
+107 GEDKY
-112 ARFLGPAEQFVK
+112 ARFLGPAEHFVK
-124 DGYIFVLQDVR
+124 EGYIFVLQDVR

-140 EGEFDNMRPHKPDKT
+140 EGEFDNMRPHKPNKT
-155 KTETDES
+155 KNETDES

-176 ANNNGKVG
+176 PNNNGKVG

-206 VAVSPQAPISD
+206 VAVSPQAPIAD

-243 IPRKAPTTQWQRGV
+243 IPSPAPTTQWQRGA
-257 DYPSPDSYTF
+257 DYPSPDNYTF

-273 IKKLNEN
+273 IKKLNEK
-280 ILKNSIPFWDSI
+280 ILKNSIPFWDS
-292 MAHGNYDYFWQQRS
+292 MSNHGTYDYFWQERS
-306 NLQHLKNIKPAVLI
+306 NLKHLKNIKPAVLI

-338 TIEKNDKDNQCRI
+338 TIELNDKDNNCKI

-361 IASKG
+361 ITTKG

-383 QKILIPFFNYYLKG
+383 KKILIPFFNYYLKG
-397 IGKPPDSDAYM
+397 IGKPLSDDAYV
-408 FDTGSNKFHSFDQW
+408 FDTGSNKFYSFDKW
-422 PPENVS
+422 LPENVS
-428 TTNLFLSS
+428 STDFFLSS
-436 DGRLSFSSDFGS
+436 NQTLRRELNSDNIHFT
-448 KEFSEYLSDPWN
+448 EYLSDPWN

-474 YNRTFMIEDQRYVST
+474 YNRTFMIEDQRYVSS

-496 ETEPLDN
+496 ETEPLN
-503 DLTIA
+503 SDLTIA
-508 GPIEADLFVSLSST
+508 GPITAQLYVSTTGT
-522 DADFVV
+522 DADIVV

-546 QVEMGAYQR
+546 QVEMGGYQR
-555 LVRAEIMRGK
+555 LVRAEIFRGK

-579 KVEQVKIKLND
+579 KIETVNIKLND

-606 SSWFPFFDSNP
+606 SSWFPFFDVNP
-617 QTFTDIYNADEKD
+617 QTFTDIYHADEKD
-630 FVKAQIKVF
+630 FVKANIKVY

-645 SKVSLKIYGAK
+645 SKITFNIYGETK

>member
-1 MKRTFINLLSF
+1 MR
-12 LIKTYSDYFNKNN
+12 
-25 IGDLLMSIKVR
+25 
-36 FQFLVVLIFIFS
+36 LIFQIKFFIIIFTFAS
-48 FVTCAQDKE
+48 ILACAQEKE
-57 NYVEKNYDKNEYRIK
+57 NFIKDNYDKKEYRIK

-86 KDKTKKYPI
+86 KDKSKTYPI
-95 IMTRTPYSVGPY
+95 ILTRTPYSIGPY
-107 GEDKF
+107 GEDKY

-140 EGEFDNMRPHKPDKT
+140 EGEFDNMRPHKSDKQ
-155 KTETDES
+155 KNEPDES

-167 TIEWLIKNI
+167 TIDWLIKNI
-176 ANNNGKVG
+176 PNNNGKVG

-226 NGAFSLQMSF
+226 NGALSLQMSF

-243 IPRKAPTTQWQRGV
+243 IPRPAPTTQWSRGV
-257 DYPSPDSYTF
+257 DYPSPDNYNF
-267 FLKHTP
+267 FIKHTP
-273 IKKLNEN
+273 IRKLNEN
-280 ILKNSIPFWDSI
+280 ILKNSIPFWDS
-292 MAHGNYDYFWQQRS
+292 MSNHGAYDYFWQERS
-306 NLQHLKNIKPAVLI
+306 NLKHLKNIKPAVLI

-338 TIEKNDKDNQCRI
+338 TIEANDKDNNCKI
-351 VMGPWTHGSW
+351 VIGPWTHGSW
-361 IASKG
+361 ISTKG

-373 FGSNTADYYR
+373 FGSNTADYFR
-383 QKILIPFFNYYLKG
+383 QKILIPFFNYHLKG
-397 IGKPPDSDAYM
+397 IGKPLSDDAYV
-408 FDTGSNKFHSFDQW
+408 FDTGSNKFYSFDKW

-428 TTNLFLSS
+428 STDLFLSS
-436 DGRLSFSSDFGS
+436 NQRLSAYQNSDTETFT
-448 KEFSEYLSDPWN
+448 EYLSDPWN

-489 RPDVLTF
+489 RPDVLKF
-496 ETEPLDN
+496 ETEPLDS
-503 DLTIA
+503 DFTIA
-508 GPIEADLFVSLSST
+508 GPINAQLYVSTTST

-546 QVEMGAYQR
+546 QVEMGGYQR
-555 LVRAEIMRGK
+555 LVRAEIFRGK

-579 KVEQVKIKLND
+579 KVETVNIKLND

-606 SSWFPFFDSNP
+606 SSWFPFFDINP
-617 QTFTDIYNADEKD
+617 QTFTDIYHADEKD
-630 FVKAQIKVF
+630 FVKAMIKVY

-645 SKVSLKIYGAK
+645 SKVSFNIYGDTK

>member
-1 MKRTFINLLSF
+1 MNSSVSKYSFFFLFFFFITFAFAQN
-12 LIKTYSDYFNKNN
+12 NKNY
-25 IGDLLMSIKVR
+25 I
-36 FQFLVVLIFIFS
+36 
-48 FVTCAQDKE
+48 
-57 NYVEKNYDKNEYRIK
+57 EKNYDKKEVRVK
-72 MRDGVHLYTIVYSP
+72 MRDGVHLFTVIYSP
-86 KDKTKKYPI
+86 KDKSKTYPI
-95 IMTRTPYSVGPY
+95 ILTRTPYSVGPY
-107 GEDKF
+107 GSDKF
-112 ARFLGPAEQFVK
+112 SKFLGPAEKFVK

-140 EGEFDNMRPHKPDKT
+140 EGEFDNMRPHIPDK
-155 KTETDES
+155 KGNETDES
-162 SDTYD
+162 TDTYD

-176 ANNNGKVG
+176 PNNNGRVG

-243 IPRKAPTTQWQRGV
+243 IPRPSPTTQWSRGA
-257 DYPSPDSYTF
+257 DYPSPDNYTF

-273 IKKLNEN
+273 IKKLNEE

-292 MAHGNYDYFWQQRS
+292 MAHGTYDYFWQKRS

-338 TIEKNDKDNQCRI
+338 TIEKNDPANNCKI

-361 IASKG
+361 IATKG

-373 FGSNTADYYR
+373 FGINTADYYR
-383 QKILIPFFNYYLKG
+383 EKILIPFFNYHLKDKR
-397 IGKPPDSDAYM
+397 KPPLADAFM
-408 FDTGSNKFHSFDQW
+408 FNTGTNKFHEFDQW
-422 PPENVS
+422 PPDNV
-428 TTNLFLSS
+428 TIKDLFFSS
-436 DGRLSFSSDFGS
+436 DNRLSFSTDFGS

-460 PVPYTS
+460 PVPYTA

-474 YNRTFMIEDQRYVST
+474 YNRTFMIEDQRFAST
-489 RPDVLTF
+489 RPDVLKF
-496 ETEPLDN
+496 VTEPLDN

-508 GPIEADLFVSLSST
+508 GPIEAKLFVSVSGT

-528 KVIDVYPDDEPNP
+528 KLIDVYPDDEPNP
-541 EPNPN
+541 EPNPT

-565 FRNSYENPEPFTPN
+565 FRNSYENPEPFVPG
-579 KVEQVKIKLND
+579 KVEEINIRLND

-597 GHKIMIQIH
+597 GHKIMIQIQ
-606 SSWFPFFDSNP
+606 SSWFPFFDVNP
-617 QTFTDIYNADEKD
+617 QTFCDIYNADEKD
-630 FVKAQIKVF
+630 FVKASVKIYHTEK
-639 HSKEYP
+639 YP
-645 SKVSLKIYGAK
+645 SRILLNIFGDKK